1 MRLNF
6 LETLSLYNDYI
17 KHLENIAQAINLI
30 KTVQGTE
37 NYKSD
42 NALDRLHD
50 VFTDFAIQLRNELEK
65 QFLACKDI
73 SLDEAAYYGLEDFHH
88 YSAAELEA

>member
-6 LETLSLYNDYI
+6 LETLSLYHDYI
-17 KHLENIAQAINLI
+17 NHLENIAQATTLI

-37 NYKSD
+37 DYKSD

-50 VFTDFAIQLRNELEK
+50 LFSDFSLQLRNELEK
-65 QFLACKDI
+65 FLDAKNI
-73 SLDEAAYYGLEDFHH
+73 SPDEAAFYGLEDFHH
-88 YSAAELEA
+88 YSADELER

>member
-17 KHLENIAQAINLI
+17 KHLENIAQATCLI

-37 NYKSD
+37 DYKSD

-50 VFTDFAIQLRNELEK
+50 LFGDFTLQLRNELEK
-65 QFLACKDI
+65 FLACQDI
-73 SLDEAAYYGLEDFHH
+73 SPDEAAFYGLEDFHH
-88 YSAAELEA
+88 YSAAQLEA

>member
-50 VFTDFAIQLRNELEK
+50 LFSDFTLQLRNELEK
-65 QFLACKDI
+65 FLACTNI
-73 SLDEAAYYGLEDFHH
+73 SPDEAAYYGLENFHH

>member
-17 KHLENIAQAINLI
+17 KHLENIAQATNLI

-37 NYKSD
+37 DYKSD
-42 NALDRLHD
+42 IALDRLHD
-50 VFTDFAIQLRNELEK
+50 LFGDFTLQLRNELEK
-65 QFLACKDI
+65 FLACQDI
-73 SLDEAAYYGLEDFHH
+73 SPDEAAFYGLEDFHH
-88 YSAAELEA
+88 YSAAQLEA